1 MSKPKAYGFWTHPIY
16 YTKKGEANVKNEFK
30 VGDLVFEVSFVN
42 GIGLTETTACGH
54 PTYSIRGSSG
64 VYTTNGLDYEDG
76 KTPSLLPATPE
87 IRQAL
92 VTLYGEDAVPKLPV
106 RGSELTK
113 KLLEK
118 QKYVL
123 CLVSRISDDEARS
136 NDSPR
141 VYVVSGTIADY
152 FDLTDGSVA
161 NFAVPI
167 DEDGNEITDYEE

>member
-1 MSKPKAYGFWTHPIY
+1 M
-16 YTKKGEANVKNEFK
+16 KNEFK
-30 VGDLVFEVSFVN
+30 PGDLVFEVSFIN
-42 GIGLTETTACGH
+42 GIGLTETTTCGH

-76 KTPSLLPATPE
+76 KAPSLLPATPE

-123 CLVSRISDDEARS
+123 CLVSHVSDDNARRF
-136 NDSPR
+136 NPPKLHI
-141 VYVVSGTIADY
+141 VTGVEGDY
-152 FDLTDGSVA
+152 FNTLGGISAD
-161 NFAVPI
+161 FAVPV
-167 DEDGNEITDYEE
+167 DNNGNEIMDYEE